1 MKYIKLAL
9 FLIGVFATCTS
20 KSQTTIVGW
29 KSTDPRDQIPQ
40 VEIKPFEVFI
50 EVTATTYQAT
60 TKQCDSNPC
69 ISASGYNVCSND
81 FKNQGYHVVAVS
93 QDFIKSKKLKYF
105 QVIKLKGVSK
115 TIKAVVVDCMN
126 KRFTNKID
134 ILSSDLGLQGRYLV
148 IPTSLIL
155 VP

>member
-1 MKYIKLAL
+1 MKYIKLVL
-9 FLIGVFATCTS
+9 FLIGMFAACTS

-60 TKQCDSNPC
+60 RKQCDSNPC

-81 FKNQGYHVVAVS
+81 FKSKGYHVVAVS
-93 QDFIKSKKLKYF
+93 QDFIKEKRLQYF
-105 QVIKLKGVSK
+105 QVIKLKSLKK

-126 KRFTNKID
+126 SRFRNKID
-134 ILSSDLGLQGRYLV
+134 ILSSDLGLQGKYFV

>member
-1 MKYIKLAL
+1 MKYIKIML
-9 FLIGVFATCTS
+9 FIVGLFAACTA
-20 KSQTTIVGW
+20 KSQVILGW
-29 KSTDPRDQIPQ
+29 ESTDPRDQLPP
-40 VEIKPFEVFI
+40 KEVSLFNGY
-50 EVTATTYQAT
+50 VAVDATTYQAT

-69 ISASGYNVCSND
+69 ISASGYNVCTND

-105 QVIKLKGVSK
+105 QVIKLKGVTK
-115 TIKAVVVDCMN
+115 TIRAVVVDCMN
-126 KRFTNKID
+126 KRFVNKID